1 LNTWFDRFRDSLMTE
16 LHSNDPT
23 ASQIATLSPDE
34 ARALLDL
41 TRDVAQSSGA
51 RQYAPMVA
59 YLAGRLAQSRI
70 AAGETNPAELIAAVA
85 RAAQAAGPAGEET
98 R

>member
-1 LNTWFDRFRDSLMTE
+1 MNTWFDRFRNSLMTE
-16 LHSNDPT
+16 LHTDDP
-23 ASQIATLSPDE
+23 SMSEIATLSADE

-41 TRDVAQSSGA
+41 TRDVALSSGA

-59 YLAGRLAQSRI
+59 YLAGRLAQARS
-70 AAGETNPAELIAAVA
+70 AAGDSNPADLIAAVA